1 MEDTTVT
8 VTATPDARRKLVD
21 SIAVVLSRV
30 LKQDLTDLSEQVR
43 LMEDLNLDSTS
54 VLEMLLEIEDELGI
68 QIDVEGIEQRDFATV
83 GALADL
89 VTRQSMD

>member
-1 MEDTTVT
+1 MYESATEARQGLTESIGTV
-8 VTATPDARRKLVD
+8 LG
-21 SIAVVLSRV
+21 RV
-30 LKQDLTDLSEQVR
+30 LKHDLPELTEQTR

-54 VLEMLLEIEDELGI
+54 VLELLLEIEDEMGI

-89 VTRQSMD
+89 ITRQSQE

>member
-1 MEDTTVT
+1 MTDT
-8 VTATPDARRKLVD
+8 VD
-21 SIAVVLSRV
+21 VADRQLIIDKAGVALGRV
-30 LKQDLTDLSEQVR
+30 LKTQLPGLTEETR

-54 VLEMLLEIEDELGI
+54 VLELLLEIEDELGI

-89 VTRQSMD
+89 ITRQSSD